1 MRSRIERRLRKVST
15 RLSAAREDLRI
26 TNEQLALF
34 AEIEDD
40 ARIRSIVSE
49 SPMDVHDH
57 AELRG
62 DLASLSR
69 RRTELVDEIATL
81 ERRQDELLDEWSAG

>member
-1 MRSRIERRLRKVST
+1 MRSRTERRLRKVSA
-15 RLSAAREDLRI
+15 RLTAAREDLRV
-26 TNEQLALF
+26 TEEQLAVF

-49 SPMDVHDH
+49 SPLDVHDH
-57 AELRG
+57 AEVRG
-62 DLASLSR
+62 DLASLTNR
-69 RRTELVDEIATL
+69 RSELVGEIEAL

>member
-1 MRSRIERRLRKVST
+1 MST

-26 TNEQLALF
+26 TNEQLAVF

-49 SPMDVHDH
+49 SPFDVHDH
-57 AELRG
+57 AEVRG
-62 DLASLSR
+62 DLTSLTR
-69 RRTELVDEIATL
+69 RRSELVAEIEAL